1 MFQNY
6 RKLGITN
13 SLILGKI
20 KIRDVERGPS
30 EVYQFVSARSQ
41 VLTAELWVLYQ
52 GLVMAWNYGV
62 C

>member
-20 KIRDVERGPS
+20 KRRDVERGPS
-30 EVYQFVSARSQ
+30 EVYQFVIARSQ

>member
-30 EVYQFVSARSQ
+30 EVYQFVIARSQ
-41 VLTAELWVLYQ
+41 VLTAELWV
-52 GLVMAWNYGV
+52 
-62 C
+62 

>member
-20 KIRDVERGPS
+20 KIRDVERGGPF
-30 EVYQFVSARSQ
+30 EVYQFVIARSQ
-41 VLTAELWVLYQ
+41 VLTAELWV
-52 GLVMAWNYGV
+52 
-62 C
+62 